1 MRFRGSAIVGM
12 IGCIGLLLAGI
23 PRASADT
30 AAYYE
35 PPPADVAAPSR
46 AKLVAD
52 RQFGFAPMTV
62 TLAGML
68 ESSAGALLPI
78 DNDLDVVLVVES
90 PFIHLSNSSGS
101 RYIGTDF
108 HYESTTSGP
117 ADQAVFIR
125 AIELRRPGRYV
136 FRIQVVDR
144 AGQVLESNEVTIK
157 AM

>member
-1 MRFRGSAIVGM
+1 MRFRKGAIFGM
-12 IGCIGLLLAGI
+12 IGCIGLLLAGV
-23 PRASADT
+23 PRAGADT

-35 PPPADVAAPSR
+35 PPAADVEPPSR

-68 ESSAGALLPI
+68 ESPAGALLPI
-78 DNDLDVVLVVES
+78 DNEQDVVLVVES
-90 PFIHLSNSSGS
+90 PFLQISNSSGS
-101 RYIGTDF
+101 RNIGTDF
-108 HYESTTSGP
+108 HYEATASGP
-117 ADQAVFIR
+117 VHPAVFLR
-125 AIELRRPGRYV
+125 SIELRRPGRYI
-136 FRIQVVDR
+136 FRIQVIDQ